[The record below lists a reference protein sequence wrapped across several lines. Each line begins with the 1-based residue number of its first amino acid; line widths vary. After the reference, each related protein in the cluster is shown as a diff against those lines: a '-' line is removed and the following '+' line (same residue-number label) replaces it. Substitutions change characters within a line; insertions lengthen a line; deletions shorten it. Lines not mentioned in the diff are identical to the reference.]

1 MPGYKRRYGF
11 YQDGDV
17 AMPAYD
23 FWAPS
28 AVPVDQ
34 GGIPGGAF
42 LPLGAVGG
50 AAALNRFG
58 VGQAM
63 YDPLFRGYRSA
74 QGRFQRPGFFR
85 SASPTQFGGSTPRAF
100 RGSTYRNML
109 NPSAMRGAATGGFRP
124 GVGMGRVGA
133 GAAFGLGGYVAD
145 EALTAMGLDTA
156 GDYAQWAASGAG
168 IGMMLGPTGALVG
181 AAGAMGLKAVFDIF
195 GKDKEPD
202 QSEMFIY
209 KAAPDTGLGQAQ
221 KLVANAPIPEEYA
234 NWMTPE
240 QKQMV
245 LTQAAQILGDDIA
258 AGTEV
263 GPGKNEVNNK
273 KASLVVNGLITQYL
287 EGKSAIDAQNAVYGA
302 SGIKRGSSMLELAK
316 ATGNE
321 SAVLAQMKKSV
332 FEQTTGTVSVGA
344 GVDDDGSAYQIGM
357 APNGEYIKY
366 IETGEGEYDPTE
378 SLMTEKQ
385 KAEFQAELSRE
396 LTGMDNETKRAIN
409 ENSVNAQL
417 LGIASTARTAD
428 KALIQRSKEHI
439 QNLGFDYNKLMQADN
454 HFNRAQDEVE
464 AQNIFNNA
472 QRVFEFDADFGLRS
486 DKFDFEKDVWGEE
499 FAEGKFRD
507 RRDYSE
513 GVRRFDTE
521 MAENR
526 TQFDINDR
534 RRLQQMQE
542 EARRADASIAQELNQ
557 ARQQTSDR
565 MREILANPADY
576 LARSYAQRGETSP
589 FGETTQADLYNQAM
603 GEYNQYAQ
611 YLDALGRGFK
621 ADLAAEAQGIR
632 NMRQRRELEAE
643 EANLAGI
650 APDRPAGPI
659 TNVSDLTVDN
669 LPKDNLPTGPTG
681 PTGPT
686 VDPEDPT
693 APIDDISAA
702 FPFTPIRS
710 VRFPGTGF
718 VPSDVPETI
727 DEGGGATRIN
737 TRYGPGAGDEAPPE
751 TWEYMPEQF
760 TPGSGVMPGTFRPI
774 AVPARGADIDVDVI
788 DETAEPSF
796 STLQRFPGYDDSFLG
811 RGQTDISPA
820 NPNVQPIYSA
830 PVGEEPAQ
838 FSNQPILPA
847 SGRPP
852 DFFGVDALTNAWQ
865 NRGPQGPTYDKGYGS
880 TGRNLP
886 FGVQRFGQFEQPL
899 SPKLQEMYQYGD
911 DYMKNMSKR
920 NIDAPVG
927 YGMEHGGVAHGFGN
941 PIVVGDSSRNK
952 ENQELVMSFGNA
964 PMVVLPLNERQQEI
978 MEDAGE
984 VGPPR
989 AQIGGMFGGNANFS
1003 TLAEMPSR
1011 TAFGGTQF
1019 GFGMDRPVTQQEI
1032 RARGERFSSPA
1043 VRDIF
1048 AGQTPQSLRFG
1059 FNLFTPGQ
1067 LQSLTGGE
1075 REELRTRLATRN
1087 RTLEDVEQ
1095 QVMRQFGAT
1104 GTRRGRRVF

>member
-17 AMPAYD
+17 AMPMYD
-23 FWAPS
+23 FWGQPT
-28 AVPVDQ
+28 VPEGQ

-42 LPLGAVGG
+42 LPAGAIGG
-50 AAALNRFG
+50 AALLNRFG
-58 VGQAM
+58 VFN
-63 YDPLFRGYRSA
+63 PLFQSYVGRNERGQS
-74 QGRFQRPGFFR
+74 RFQRPGFFR
-85 SASPTQFGGSTPRAF
+85 SGSPTQFGGSTPRAF
-100 RGSTYRNML
+100 RGSTYQNL
-109 NPSAMRGAATGGFRP
+109 FSPSGMRGAATGGFKP
-124 GVGMGRVGA
+124 GVGMGRAGIGA
-133 GAAFGLGGYVAD
+133 GFGLGGYVAD
-145 EALTAMGLDTA
+145 EALTAMGFGAA
-156 GDYAQWAASGAG
+156 GDYAQAAGIGAG
-168 IGMMLGPTGALVG
+168 FGMMLGPTGALVG

-209 KAAPDTGLGQAQ
+209 KAAPNTGLGQAQ

-240 QKQMV
+240 QKQIV

-263 GPGKNEVNNK
+263 GPGKNQVNNK

-302 SGIKRGSSMLELAK
+302 AGVKRGSSMLELAK

-321 SAVLAQMKKSV
+321 STVLAQMKKSV
-332 FEQTTGTVSVGA
+332 FEQTTGAVSVGA

-357 APNGEYIKY
+357 APNGDYIKY
-366 IETGEGEYDPTE
+366 VETGEGQYDPTE
-378 SLMTEKQ
+378 SLMTAKQ
-385 KAEFQAELSRE
+385 KLEFEANLSRE
-396 LTGMDNETKRAIN
+396 LTGMDNEAKIAIN
-409 ENSVNAQL
+409 ANNVNAQL

-439 QNLGFDYNKLMQADN
+439 QNLGFDYNKLMQEGN
-454 HFNRAQDEVE
+454 QFNRAQDEVE
-464 AQNIFNNA
+464 NQFVQNHA

-499 FAEGKFRD
+499 FAEGNFRD

-611 YLDALGRGFK
+611 YLDSLGRGFK

-643 EANLAGI
+643 EANKQGI
-650 APDRPAGPI
+650 APKPPAADGDETTTGDGDGPPAGQGPPPG
-659 TNVSDLTVDN
+659 DG
-669 LPKDNLPTGPTG
+669 PPTGPTTTTNG
-681 PTGPT
+681 TPIFPQYYDAGDDETPLET
-686 VDPEDPT
+686 VD
-693 APIDDISAA
+693 
-702 FPFTPIRS
+702 
-710 VRFPGTGF
+710 
-718 VPSDVPETI
+718 
-727 DEGGGATRIN
+727 
-737 TRYGPGAGDEAPPE
+737 YGPGFVTDVNRGGFEYQRGEAP
-751 TWEYMPEQF
+751 T
-760 TPGSGVMPGTFRPI
+760 
-774 AVPARGADIDVDVI
+774 D
-788 DETAEPSF
+788 
-796 STLQRFPGYDDSFLG
+796 LSFLG
-811 RGQTDISPA
+811 EGAMLPVTLGNRPTITREPVIGDRYTPPDRRVIVDDLVDMPDSGGFISPA
-820 NPNVQPIYSA
+820 ISPVNNRVVVDDLGDMVGSGGSINLAPSLFPNVYQGSMSGNIEEEILGPPEAGSSA
-830 PVGEEPAQ
+830 LNYPENFFQAPTSAAPQSSSPRPSLTIGSDRSLVEKVP
-838 FSNQPILPA
+838 LPRL
-847 SGRPP
+847 SE
-852 DFFGVDALTNAWQ
+852 L
-865 NRGPQGPTYDKGYGS
+865 
-880 TGRNLP
+880 RNLLGAGP
-886 FGVQRFGQFEQPL
+886 F
-899 SPKLQEMYQYGD
+899 
-911 DYMKNMSKR
+911 
-920 NIDAPVG
+920 
-927 YGMEHGGVAHGFGN
+927 EHGGVAHGFGN
-941 PIVVGDSSRNK
+941 PIVVGDSSKNK

-989 AQIGGMFGGNANFS
+989 AQIGGMFGGNTNFS